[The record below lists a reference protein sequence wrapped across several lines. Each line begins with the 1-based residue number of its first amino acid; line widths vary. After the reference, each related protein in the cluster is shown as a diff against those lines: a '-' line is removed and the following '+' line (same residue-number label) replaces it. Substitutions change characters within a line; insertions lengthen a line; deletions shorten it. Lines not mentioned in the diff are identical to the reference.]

1 MGRNSFF
8 AQALLGH
15 LNTPGQTIASMLI
28 AVRKDVIAAT
38 GGNQVPWENTALTRE
53 FAFAPGED
61 RAAPETLLWQ
71 LAATARDPALMRIY
85 LDRYPEG
92 PHAADVRAFLAD
104 AEPAPAGDIEVAS
117 RDLTPDTGALA
128 ESLWDVARRTRLRSL
143 VELYLQHNPDGAHA
157 EAARSML
164 ADLPPADDPDAAP
177 ELICERLA
185 THDRDATA
193 NTAGVTLARL
203 RENAAAAVEACRKA
217 AAAHPEMPHYTAL
230 LARATYA
237 EGDLAE
243 AVRLYRD
250 ASARGDLRAAT
261 SLGLLIEHGS
271 GVPRDLPE
279 AAALYEKAATGG
291 LPDGAINLAVM
302 LIKGEGVPQDVGR
315 ATRLLTRASEDGS
328 AIATYNL
335 GVLALNGVAGTA
347 TQAFDHFTTAARLGE
362 PLGYQAAALL
372 LDQGLG
378 RPRDPDA
385 AADLLLRGVAS
396 DNGQAWSR
404 IAGDRVQVSPD
415 TLRAVQTRLQ
425 SAGFYDGEIDG
436 LSGPRFRA
444 ALTAW
449 RKGGFLMAGG

>member
-15 LNTPGQTIASMLI
+15 LNTPGQDIASMLI
-28 AVRKDVIAAT
+28 AVRKDVLAAT

-92 PHAADVRAFLAD
+92 PHVADVRAFLAD
-104 AEPAPAGDIEVAS
+104 EEPAPAGDIEVAS

-157 EAARSML
+157 DAARNML

-243 AVRLYRD
+243 AIRLYRD

-271 GVPRDLPE
+271 GVPKDLPE
-279 AAALYEKAATGG
+279 AAALYEKAA
-291 LPDGAINLAVM
+291 DGRPPRRGHQPRGDA
-302 LIKGEGVPQDVGR
+302 GQGRGR
-315 ATRLLTRASEDGS
+315 AAGRRPRHPRSSPAPPRTARRSPPTTSASSRSTASPAPRPRRSTTSPPPPASASRSATRRRRSSSTRASAAR
-328 AIATYNL
+328 AIPRRPPTSSCA
-335 GVLALNGVAGTA
+335 ASPP
-347 TQAFDHFTTAARLGE
+347 TTA
-362 PLGYQAAALL
+362 
-372 LDQGLG
+372 
-378 RPRDPDA
+378 RPGAGSPATGSRSRPTPSA
-385 AADLLLRGVAS
+385 PSRPACSPPAS
-396 DNGQAWSR
+396 
-404 IAGDRVQVSPD
+404 
-415 TLRAVQTRLQ
+415 T
-425 SAGFYDGEIDG
+425 
-436 LSGPRFRA
+436 
-444 ALTAW
+444 TAPST
-449 RKGGFLMAGG
+449 A

>member
-1 MGRNSFF
+1 
-8 AQALLGH
+8 
-15 LNTPGQTIASMLI
+15 
-28 AVRKDVIAAT
+28 
-38 GGNQVPWENTALTRE
+38 
-53 FAFAPGED
+53 
-61 RAAPETLLWQ
+61 
-71 LAATARDPALMRIY
+71 MRIY

-157 EAARSML
+157 EAARNML

-177 ELICERLA
+177 ELVCERLA

-243 AVRLYRD
+243 AIRLYRD
-250 ASARGDLRAAT
+250 AVGARRPSRRDQPRPPDRARRAAC
-261 SLGLLIEHGS
+261 
-271 GVPRDLPE
+271 PRISRRPPRSTRRRR
-279 AAALYEKAATGG
+279 TGG

-315 ATRLLTRASEDGS
+315 ATALLTRASEDGS

-347 TQAFDHFTTAARLGE
+347 TEAFDHFTTAARLGE

-378 RPRDPDA
+378 RPRDPEA

-415 TLRAVQTRLQ
+415 TIRAIQTRL
-425 SAGFYDGEIDG
+425 AVRRLLRRRHRRPERPPP
-436 LSGPRFRA
+436 PRRPHRLAQGRLPHGRRVGRLRA
-444 ALTAW
+444 ARREGYPDRSGDCSQKL
-449 RKGGFLMAGG
+449 

>member
-1 MGRNSFF
+1 
-8 AQALLGH
+8 
-15 LNTPGQTIASMLI
+15 
-28 AVRKDVIAAT
+28 
-38 GGNQVPWENTALTRE
+38 
-53 FAFAPGED
+53 
-61 RAAPETLLWQ
+61 
-71 LAATARDPALMRIY
+71 
-85 LDRYPEG
+85 
-92 PHAADVRAFLAD
+92 
-104 AEPAPAGDIEVAS
+104 
-117 RDLTPDTGALA
+117 
-128 ESLWDVARRTRLRSL
+128 
-143 VELYLQHNPDGAHA
+143 
-157 EAARSML
+157 ML

-177 ELICERLA
+177 ELVCERLA

-261 SLGLLIEHGS
+261 SLGLLIEHGERRAQ
-271 GVPRDLPE
+271 GPPGGRRALREGGGGRPPRRGHQPRGD
-279 AAALYEKAATGG
+279 ADQGR
-291 LPDGAINLAVM
+291 
-302 LIKGEGVPQDVGR
+302 GR
-315 ATRLLTRASEDGS
+315 AAGRRPRHPSSSTRASEDGS

-347 TQAFDHFTTAARLGE
+347 TEAFDHFTTAARLGE

-404 IAGDRVQVSPD
+404 HHRRQASRSRP
-415 TLRAVQTRLQ
+415 TPSAPSRPACA
-425 SAGFYDGEIDG
+425 SAGFYDGAIDG
-436 LSGPRFRA
+436 LSGPRLRA